1 MEHLKNA
8 LSVFLCFV
16 AVSFVLAIVIGIQV
30 LLWCFIPAVVY
41 WVSGWF
47 TDDEMWR
54 LGLTC
59 AAFAGV
65 VFRARGNFIKL
76 IGKKLSNITVTA
88 KEKEAD

>member
-16 AVSFVLAIVIGIQV
+16 GVAFVLAIVIGIQL
-30 LLWCFIPAVVY
+30 LLWFFIPAVVY

-59 AAFAGV
+59 AAFAGA

-76 IGKKLSNITVTA
+76 AERKMRDITVA
-88 KEKEAD
+88 VKEKEAD

>member
-8 LSVFLCFV
+8 LSVLLCFLAV
-16 AVSFVLAIVIGIQV
+16 AVVFAFVIGIQV
-30 LLWCFIPAVVY
+30 MLWLIVPAVVY

-47 TDDEMWR
+47 MDDEMWR

-65 VFRARGNFIKL
+65 GFRARGNFIKL
-76 IGKKLSNITVTA
+76 TEEKLRDITVAA
-88 KEKEAD
+88 KAKEAD